1 MSLNVFHFCRW
12 SSVMKN
18 GMYRWIFFVSM
29 ISIMIF
35 SDASPCIR
43 VFIYV
48 NYNCWCSFFFQIYI
62 YTWWNAWN
70 SLCGL
75 GLRCPTT
82 LKTMI
87 DWYIQ
92 YTIYN
97 ARGKCSWAYIHT
109 HCIIHAHTHTHALQL
124 AISTTIYFIFLFH
137 YNSSTYYVC
146 YALLS

>member
-1 MSLNVFHFCRW
+1 MYFIFVGEVRSWRMVCTGGFFLCQWFQLWFFLMHHLVF
-12 SSVMKN
+12 V
-18 GMYRWIFFVSM
+18 
-29 ISIMIF
+29 
-35 SDASPCIR
+35 
-43 VFIYV
+43 
-48 NYNCWCSFFFQIYI
+48 CSFTLITIADVLFFQIYI